1 MHEINQSKV
10 AIHCP
15 TKEEADKL
23 YELLGKKIYSVRWIS
38 YKTDTC
44 FFYDDGTYE
53 TVTWAKENNCKI
65 LSAEYVLSALQP
77 IQVGNIYKN
86 SAGRLCTITAIQN
99 DRITYKHENG
109 DTYSGSIKQVES
121 WTKQTSPPKGQ
132 PMIANLQPGTKVRVR
147 SDLRSDGTSYYMS
160 NNGKSDTVN
169 TIMKAFAGNIVTI
182 KLITSNGKYNIRESS
197 GAWTDEM
204 FSEIISLPDEE
215 QVKPEPSIKRN
226 LAFYKRS
233 GKSWTKEEVRNI
245 NKYCGDCNGP
255 AIPSLHYIFD
265 DGMDNDFMH
274 DWYQQKN
281 HPNFS
286 NCKQVAYEDIFE
298 TENFL
303 SNFKPLPYI
312 DCSPKLTIKP
322 IQKDNFMTKLKNTA
336 LVTVDQN
343 KEALI
348 IASKMEAGRI
358 INKQVLKQLSP
369 HLPFFLQGY
378 TKSPLAPIVAANLVA
393 MVANHTQNQKLSKV
407 SELMLLGAA
416 DSGVASF
423 NLDKIVDDILAGIKL
438 PKGVLDD
445 EE

>member
-1 MHEINQSKV
+1 MKEKVLQEINQRKV

-15 TKEEADKL
+15 TQEEANKL
-23 YELLGKKIYSVRWIS
+23 YNLLGKKIYSARWTK
-38 YKTDTC
+38 YEADTC
-44 FFYDDGTYE
+44 FFYYDGTYGSIA
-53 TVTWAKENNCKI
+53 WAKENNCKI
-65 LSAEYVLSALQP
+65 LSVEYVLSALQP
-77 IQVGNIYKN
+77 TPQK
-86 SAGRLCTITAIQN
+86 
-99 DRITYKHENG
+99 E
-109 DTYSGSIKQVES
+109 
-121 WTKQTSPPKGQ
+121 Q
-132 PMIANLQPGTKVRVR
+132 PMVANLQPGTKVRVR
-147 SDLRSDGTSYYMS
+147 SDLKNDSTYYYMS
-160 NNGKSDTVN
+160 NSTKSDVAN
-169 TIMKAFAGNIVTI
+169 GDIIIKAGTIVTI
-182 KLITSNGKYNIRESS
+182 KALYNSKYRLHEVE
-197 GAWTDEM
+197 GFWTDEM

-215 QVKPEPSIKRN
+215 QAKPEPSTKRN

-233 GKSWTKEEVRNI
+233 GKSWTKEEVHNI

-255 AIPSLHYIFD
+255 AIPSLYYIFD

-274 DWYQQKN
+274 DWYEQKN

-322 IQKDNFMTKLKNTA
+322 IQKDNFMTKLKNTTI
-336 LVTVDQN
+336 VTADQN

-416 DSGVASF
+416 DSSVTSF

-438 PKGVLDD
+438 PKGVLDTD